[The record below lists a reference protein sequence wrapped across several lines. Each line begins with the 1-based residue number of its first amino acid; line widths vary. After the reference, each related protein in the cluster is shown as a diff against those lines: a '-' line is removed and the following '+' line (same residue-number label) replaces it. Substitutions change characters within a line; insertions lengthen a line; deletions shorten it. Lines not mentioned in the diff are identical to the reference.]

1 MTSSKMSS
9 ENMYNSPKQT
19 SKVIKIFLLLLLSA
33 LVAAPFTYL
42 KPKQLT
48 LVDTGTRNDESLK
61 EKQVITPAKKV
72 IEQPLH
78 QVDLPIFS
86 AIRDVKQKKKQFFDF
101 IRPSVER
108 KNHELLAIRATLS
121 TWLEKI
127 SLDLSLNEAEL
138 VQLHLLVKRYR
149 VSKKASVLQQVN
161 ELLVRVDI
169 IPVSLVL
176 VQAANE
182 SAWGTSRFSRIGLNF
197 FGIWCYRQGCGM
209 VPSGRNNGAKHEVE
223 AFQSVDA
230 SIARY
235 FNNINSHNAYQVF
248 RTIRFE
254 LRAQNQPLN
263 AEVLATGLL
272 AYSERGADYVVDI
285 TAMLRHNKKYLGDN
299 VVSTTVI
306 SAD

>member
-1 MTSSKMSS
+1 MGATSYSA
-9 ENMYNSPKQT
+9 T
-19 SKVIKIFLLLLLSA
+19 LIKISLLLILLAS
-33 LVAAPFTYL
+33 LAAPFSFL
-42 KPKQLT
+42 KPKQSAVLT
-48 LVDTGTRNDESLK
+48 TAISDKAGTQV
-61 EKQVITPAKKV
+61 KQVVIPAKKV
-72 IEQPLH
+72 IEKPLH
-78 QVDLPIFS
+78 QIDLPDFS

-108 KNHELLAIRATLS
+108 KNHQLVTTRATLS
-121 TWLEKI
+121 VWLEKI
-127 SLDLSLNEAEL
+127 SLDLSLNEVEL
-138 VQLHLLVKRYR
+138 AQLHQLVKRYR
-149 VSKKASVLQQVN
+149 VSKKSSVLQQVN
-161 ELLVRVDI
+161 ELLVRVDV

-209 VPSGRNNGAKHEVE
+209 VPSGRNSGAKHEVE

-230 SIARY
+230 SIDRY

-248 RTIRFE
+248 RAIRFE

-285 TAMLRHNKKYLGDN
+285 TAMLRHNKKYLDDN
-299 VVSTTVI
+299 TANTPMI